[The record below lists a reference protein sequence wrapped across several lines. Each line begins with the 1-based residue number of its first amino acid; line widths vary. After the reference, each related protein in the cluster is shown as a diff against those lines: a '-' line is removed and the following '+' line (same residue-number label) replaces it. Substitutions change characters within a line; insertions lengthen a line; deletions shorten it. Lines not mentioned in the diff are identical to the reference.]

1 MNLGVIIIYS
11 YRVEKKHKLRNTLLF
26 IIAMILVSFASV
38 KIYDTYLGIEVKSY
52 GTTENSNNMNEG
64 IIKAEID
71 HSQILEN
78 ATKNVVGISKIR
90 NTGSTIFSSKTN
102 EEQLG
107 LGSGVIIS
115 ENGYIITNKHVAGN
129 KYSNCYVTLENGKV
143 YNGNVV
149 WADSDLDLA
158 IVKINVRGMSYMNLG
173 DSDNIKVGQNVYAIG
188 NPIGYEF
195 QRTVT
200 SGIISGVNR
209 TIKLEENNKSVYM
222 ENLIQ
227 TDATINPGN
236 SGGALINSNG
246 EMIGINSVKITSA
259 EGIGFAIPVNVIKPI
274 IEKFVNENK
283 FDEGYIGIFAYD
295 KEVIPYLDSSIEFEN
310 GIYVVD
316 ISIDG
321 PAKNSGLK
329 VGDIITKI
337 DNNEINRMSEL
348 RNYIYKKS
356 PGDTVTLTVLRNKK
370 TSEIQIKLGQK

>member
-1 MNLGVIIIYS
+1 MVIIYS
-11 YRVEKKHKLRNTLLF
+11 YRVEKKHKLRNVLIF
-26 IIAMILVSFASV
+26 IIAMILVSFISI
-38 KIYDTYLGIEVKSY
+38 KIYGIYLGIEVKSY
-52 GTTENSNNMNEG
+52 GTTEDSGNANE
-64 IIKAEID
+64 EIARIEND
-71 HSQILEN
+71 NSQILEN

-90 NTGSTIFSSKTN
+90 NNGGTIFSSKTN

-107 LGSGVIIS
+107 LGSGVIVS
-115 ENGYIITNKHVAGN
+115 ENGYIVTNKHVAGN

-158 IVKINVRGMSYMNLG
+158 IVKINIKGINYMSLG

-209 TIKLEENNKSVYM
+209 TIKLEENNTYSYM

-236 SGGALINSNG
+236 SGGALINARG

-259 EGIGFAIPVNVIKPI
+259 EGIGFAIPVNIIKPI
-274 IEKFVNENK
+274 IEKFISEDK

-310 GIYVVD
+310 GVYVVD
-316 ISIDG
+316 ISLDG
-321 PAKNSGLK
+321 PAKNSGLN

-337 DNNEINRMSEL
+337 DNNEINKMSEL

-370 TSEIQIKLGQK
+370 TSEIQIKLGKR

>member
-1 MNLGVIIIYS
+1 MINIYS
-11 YRVEKKHKLRNTLLF
+11 YRVEKKHKFRNILIF
-26 IIAMILVSFASV
+26 IIAMIVVSFFSI
-38 KIYDTYLGIEVKSY
+38 KIYDIYLGVEVKSY
-52 GTTENSNNMNEG
+52 GATDNTKNMNEE
-64 IIKAEID
+64 KENNTTDAT
-71 HSQILEN
+71 QILEN
-78 ATKNVVGISKIR
+78 ATKNVVGISKIK
-90 NTGSTIFSSKTN
+90 NNGSTIFSSKTD

-107 LGSGVIIS
+107 LGSGVIVS
-115 ENGYIITNKHVAGN
+115 ENGYIVTNKHVAGN

-149 WADSDLDLA
+149 WADDDLDLA
-158 IVKINVRGMSYMNLG
+158 IVKINVKSLSYMSLG
-173 DSDNIKVGQNVYAIG
+173 DSNNVKVGQSVYAIG

-236 SGGALINSNG
+236 SGGPLINANG

-259 EGIGFAIPVNVIKPI
+259 EGIGFAIPINVIKPI
-274 IEKFVNENK
+274 IEKFISENK
-283 FDEGYIGIFAYD
+283 FEEGYIGIFAYD
-295 KEVIPYLDSSIEFEN
+295 KEVIPYLDSSIEFDN

-337 DNNEINRMSEL
+337 DNQEINRMSEL
-348 RNYIYKKS
+348 RNYIYTKS
-356 PGDTVTLTVLRNKK
+356 PGDTVTLTILRNKD
-370 TSEIQIKLGQK
+370 TSEIQIKLGQR

>member
-1 MNLGVIIIYS
+1 MINIYS
-11 YRVEKKHKLRNTLLF
+11 YRVEKKHKFRNILIF
-26 IIAMILVSFASV
+26 IIAMIVVSFFSI
-38 KIYDTYLGIEVKSY
+38 KIYDIYLGVEVKSY
-52 GTTENSNNMNEG
+52 GATDNNKNINEEKENNTTD
-64 IIKAEID
+64 AT
-71 HSQILEN
+71 QILEN
-78 ATKNVVGISKIR
+78 ATKNVVGISKIK
-90 NTGSTIFSSKTN
+90 NNGSTIFSSKTD

-107 LGSGVIIS
+107 LGSGVIVS
-115 ENGYIITNKHVAGN
+115 ENGYIVTNKHVAGN

-149 WADSDLDLA
+149 WADDDLDLA
-158 IVKINVRGMSYMNLG
+158 IVKINVKSLSYMSLG
-173 DSDNIKVGQNVYAIG
+173 DSNNVKVGQSVYAIG

-236 SGGALINSNG
+236 SGGPLINANG

-259 EGIGFAIPVNVIKPI
+259 EGIGFAIPINVIKPI
-274 IEKFVNENK
+274 IEKFISENK
-283 FDEGYIGIFAYD
+283 FEEGYIGIFAYD
-295 KEVIPYLDSSIEFEN
+295 KEVIPYLDSSIEFDN

-337 DNNEINRMSEL
+337 DNQEINRMSEL
-348 RNYIYKKS
+348 RNYIYTKS
-356 PGDTVTLTVLRNKK
+356 PGDTVTLTILRNKD
-370 TSEIQIKLGQK
+370 TSEIQIKLGQR